1 MRKALERKK
10 KNAEIQKSG
19 YVVKIMSEYKKA
31 YKKLPFIKR
40 WKLKACMNL
49 IRLHNSMH
57 WYIVSKGLFEDF
69 MKFDIKFDGDVIDK
83 IKQERRKKILES

>member
-1 MRKALERKK
+1 MMNEW
-10 KNAEIQKSG
+10 
-19 YVVKIMSEYKKA
+19 KKA
-31 YKKLPFIKR
+31 YMRMSLIKR

-69 MKFDIKFDGDVIDK
+69 MNFDKDFDGDTIYK
-83 IKQERRKKILES
+83 IKQEIRRQK